1 MVYIKSCKGLYKNE
15 KTKMPASDLV
25 LEPVK
30 EVIKGMDALDIDGI
44 ICATITKDYIYPSA
58 SCMLGGKIKA
68 KNAFCYDIESDFT
81 GFISALRLAYSFVES
96 KRYKNVLA
104 ISSESFYICDDKD
117 RFNDASVAALIT
129 SEKSNI
135 QIDGYENV
143 NFKDNFFDIAIGN
156 VPFGEFKLYD
166 ERYKKYNFLIHD
178 YFFVKT
184 LDKVKPRRNYSIY
197 YIKGNIG

>member
-1 MVYIKSCKGLYKNE
+1 MLPKQMESSKVYGVELDEVSGRIAQQLYQ
-15 KTKMPASDLV
+15 
-25 LEPVK
+25 
-30 EVIKGMDALDIDGI
+30 
-44 ICATITKDYIYPSA
+44 
-58 SCMLGGKIKA
+58 
-68 KNAFCYDIESDFT
+68 
-81 GFISALRLAYSFVES
+81 
-96 KRYKNVLA
+96 
-104 ISSESFYICDDKD
+104 
-117 RFNDASVAALIT
+117 
-129 SEKSNI
+129 KSNI